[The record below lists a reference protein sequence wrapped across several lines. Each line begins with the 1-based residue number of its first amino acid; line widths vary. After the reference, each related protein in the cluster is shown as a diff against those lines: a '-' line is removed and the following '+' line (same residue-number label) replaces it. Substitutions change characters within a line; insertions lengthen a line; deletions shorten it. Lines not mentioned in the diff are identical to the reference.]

1 MRDTART
8 TPNNIRKI
16 PAPPSNDRAL
26 RNRPPPQTRPPSQP
40 NSTPDPDPETSQACK
55 TLERLHPKTH
65 EPEAEEAAQ
74 PQQRRHRA
82 LLQIRPALATRIR
95 QKGRGSAKHRNANA
109 ISKEEAPS
117 RAPKRAA
124 MVREEG
130 GSRNGRERGGE
141 AKASASAALAEQN
154 RRERE
159 RATRAEQE
167 GRGARAEPRVVGP
180 RNATRPGRAVE
191 QSKATE
197 TTTTPA

>member
-1 MRDTART
+1 MPQMRDTART

-124 MVREEG
+124 AGMAERGEEKPRQVQVRPSQSRTEE
-130 GSRNGRERGGE
+130 SARERQGQSKRDG
-141 AKASASAALAEQN
+141 
-154 RRERE
+154 
-159 RATRAEQE
+159 
-167 GRGARAEPRVVGP
+167 GRGPSRE
-180 RNATRPGRAVE
+180 
-191 QSKATE
+191 
-197 TTTTPA
+197 